1 MALLVGLRCLDK
13 FYFSTLN
20 QMIKIAHIFSNHQ
33 KAGMQKCFVSG
44 AGLVA
49 QDVVVGQDAGDVAH
63 RFSAPVA
70 TVLPTAEVGAF
81 AVQWQGL
88 LDR

>member
-1 MALLVGLRCLDK
+1 LKEAPSPAQQRPGVALLVGLSCSDK

-20 QMIKIAHIFSNHQ
+20 QMIKIMHIFSNHQ

-49 QDVVVGQDAGDVAH
+49 
-63 RFSAPVA
+63 
-70 TVLPTAEVGAF
+70 
-81 AVQWQGL
+81 
-88 LDR
+88 